1 MDGHNKNSNYSI
13 ICKSIMDSNLTE
25 YDKEVFDMFEKIK
38 TKNMLEGKY
47 CDTSLRIPC
56 YITRKYNRNYYRQ
69 KKNIGEI
76 SKLLDEIQNN
86 KKMSKK
92 QLNLKNKNFI
102 ELLNKIN

>member
-1 MDGHNKNSNYSI
+1 MDRHNKNSNYSI

-25 YDKEVFDMFEKIK
+25 YDKEVFKMFENIK

-47 CDTSLRIPC
+47 CDTSLRVPC
-56 YITRKYNRNYYRQ
+56 YITRKYNKNYYEQ
-69 KKNIGEI
+69 KNIDEI
-76 SKLLDEIQNN
+76 SKLLNEIQNN

-102 ELLNKIN
+102 ELLNKVN